1 MLSLTLTALVSCQKD
16 KVDVQSFPPCQT
28 PFADVR
34 RSSESVSNI
43 SATIVSVGKQTQV
56 YRILPDGI
64 NRVPWGPCNLP
75 QQFKKDSLKVLVS
88 GYFLTSDFLETANF
102 TPLPFEIT
110 AIELSK

>member
-1 MLSLTLTALVSCQKD
+1 MLFLTLGASVSCQKD
-16 KVDVQSFPPCQT
+16 KVDVQSLPPCQT

-43 SATIVSVGKQTQV
+43 SATIVAVGKQSQV
-56 YRILPDGI
+56 YHILPDGI

-75 QQFKKDSLKVLVS
+75 QQFKEDSLKVLVS
-88 GYFLTSDFLETANF
+88 GYFLTSPFLEVANL

-110 AIELSK
+110 AIKLNK